1 METTNT
7 NTLRPTF
14 SSSFHYGWDVAFG
27 SNFLVLFLVVILV
40 GIISGPS
47 GFMQF
52 NFDPEDFSHGF
63 NHMHLFDAAVA
74 SLGILAALLALFAL
88 AYALLLVP
96 IFEFGAKLMFV
107 EAARGNRP
115 NFDTLIKGFRENY
128 LHIILANLLIFALIG
143 MAFIALIIPGII
155 VACRLTFVPYLV
167 MDKKLDP
174 IAAVE
179 ESWRMTRGHAWTIFF
194 MALTSIFIIF
204 LGALL
209 LIVGII
215 PAMVW
220 VKSSFASL
228 YHAVSLEKEQ
238 AVVVE

>member
-1 METTNT
+1 
-7 NTLRPTF
+7 
-14 SSSFHYGWDVAFG
+14 
-27 SNFLVLFLVVILV
+27 
-40 GIISGPS
+40 
-47 GFMQF
+47 
-52 NFDPEDFSHGF
+52 
-63 NHMHLFDAAVA
+63 
-74 SLGILAALLALFAL
+74 
-88 AYALLLVP
+88 
-96 IFEFGAKLMFV
+96 
-107 EAARGNRP
+107 
-115 NFDTLIKGFRENY
+115 
-128 LHIILANLLIFALIG
+128 
-143 MAFIALIIPGII
+143 
-155 VACRLTFVPYLV
+155 

-179 ESWRMTRGHAWTIFF
+179 ESWRMTRGHGWTIFF